1 MIARSFVFAVA
12 AVVAA
17 GSAAFAADHSTREPG
32 APSPGELCCVGAAR
46 LPPIET
52 SGASDSRG
60 IFGLNQAARDAK
72 PGFDGADWRCRR
84 PDGSRRCFSSLRH
97 P

>member
-1 MIARSFVFAVA
+1 MIARLFVFAVA

-17 GSAAFAADHSTREPG
+17 GSAAFAADHSTREAS
-32 APSPGELCCVGAAR
+32 APYSAELCCAGAIR

-60 IFGLNQAARDAK
+60 VFGLNQAARDAK
-72 PGFDGADWRCRR
+72 PGFDGADWSCRR